1 MGELVHR
8 ILTEALGHWELFLH
22 SCEKERF
29 KKKHLVKTVHPL
41 LTLPVP
47 VEEQHGRLFA
57 EFGDMACAKAFARST
72 SEGV

>member
-29 KKKHLVKTVHPL
+29 KK
-41 LTLPVP
+41 TLPVP